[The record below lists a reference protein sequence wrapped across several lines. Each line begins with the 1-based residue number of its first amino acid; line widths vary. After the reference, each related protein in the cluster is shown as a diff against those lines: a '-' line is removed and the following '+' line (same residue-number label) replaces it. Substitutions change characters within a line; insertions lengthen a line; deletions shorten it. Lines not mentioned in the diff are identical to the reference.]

1 MNYYNEYEQK
11 FGKDNMQNFC
21 KNNNLKK
28 ESAFFNAEKIIN
40 EFSSFKMLMKYAASI
55 HHTFEG
61 FPAVYFINS
70 VNDFKN
76 NYNVIPEDVENNFP
90 EDSDDD
96 DIKIYKQMTAIQNDL
111 LKIDKNVEEYGEPIN
126 RIPELDNTVQHTLGI
141 MASNINYIYNQILHA
156 AKESKQ
162 RKSYATVENFHELEN
177 NINNQGDEISNKVIQ
192 LTKKINELETF
203 IVPSGEQ
210 KWSLKTLLHSSYGLI
225 LISNLILVVICFL
238 LFIKVM
244 KGG

>member
-11 FGKDNMQNFC
+11 FGKDKMLNFC
-21 KNNNLKK
+21 KSNNLKK
-28 ESAFFNAEKIIN
+28 DSTFFNAEKIIN

-76 NYNVIPEDVENNFP
+76 NYNVIPEDVENEFP
-90 EDSDDD
+90 EDSDDE
-96 DIKIYKQMTAIQNDL
+96 DIKIYKQL

-126 RIPELDNTVQHTLGI
+126 RIPGLDNTVQQTLGI

-156 AKESKQ
+156 AKDSKQ
-162 RKSYATVENFHELEN
+162 KKSYATVQDFHELEN
-177 NINNQGDEISNKVIQ
+177 NLNSQGDEISNRVIQ
-192 LTKKINELETF
+192 LAKKINELETF
-203 IVPSGEQ
+203 IVPTGEQ
-210 KWSLKTLLHSSYGLI
+210 KWSLKTMFHSSYGLI